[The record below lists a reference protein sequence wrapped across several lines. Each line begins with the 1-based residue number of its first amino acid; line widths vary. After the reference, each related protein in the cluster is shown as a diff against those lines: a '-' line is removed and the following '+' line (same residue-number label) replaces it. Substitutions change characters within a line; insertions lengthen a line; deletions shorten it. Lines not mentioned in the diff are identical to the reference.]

1 MSVNSFIQ
9 KNWSS
14 MIRPVALETDT
25 DSLKSNYGKF
35 VAKPLERGYGQ
46 TLGNSLRRVL
56 LSSLQGA
63 GIVAIRIEGV
73 EHEFGTIN
81 NVKEEVSE
89 IILNLKEVRFKLTQ
103 KEDVVLVL
111 EKSGEGPVKASDIS
125 EHNNVSVLNPDHII
139 ANISSGGSIKIELQI
154 ARGKGYVTATDNKE
168 EYDLPVGWIYLDTLF
183 SPVHRVNYTVTN
195 SRVGKRT
202 DYDKLSLEVWTN
214 AGIDPADAVAYSAKI
229 LRDQLAVFLNF
240 EDEEEVA
247 RVESVKPQQTQT
259 PTNNALLKPVSEL
272 ELSVRSANCLQNANI
287 KYIYEL
293 VSKTEG
299 EMLRTKNFGRKSLNE
314 IKEILTSMGLGLG
327 MKVDSIMKDLKDKP
341 DGDAGK

>member
-1 MSVNSFIQ
+1 
-9 KNWSS
+9 
-14 MIRPVALETDT
+14 MIRPVALEI
-25 DSLKSNYGKF
+25 DSDKQTERYGKF

-63 GIVAIRIEGV
+63 GIVAIRVDGV

-89 IILNLKEVRFKLTQ
+89 IILNLKEVQFKLKG
-103 KEDVVLVL
+103 KEDVILTL
-111 EKSGEGPVKASDIS
+111 EKSVEGPVVAGDILDHADV
-125 EHNNVSVLNPDHII
+125 EVLNPDHVIC
-139 ANISSGGSIKIELQI
+139 NISSGGSVKIELKV
-154 ARGKGYVTATDNKE
+154 ARGKGYVAALDNKDA
-168 EYDLPVGWIYLDTLF
+168 YDLPIGWIYLDTLF
-183 SPVHRVNYTVTN
+183 SPVSRVNYTVTN

-214 AGIDPADAVAYSAKI
+214 AGVSPQDAVAYAAKI

-240 EDEEEVA
+240 EDEEEIS
-247 RVESVKPQQTQT
+247 RLESQPVKQQN
-259 PTNNALLKPVSEL
+259 PANSALLKPVSEL

-314 IKEILTSMGLGLG
+314 IKEILTQMGLGLG
-327 MKVDSIMKDLKDKP
+327 MKVDSIMKDMKSDE
-341 DGDAGK
+341 AN